1 MVERELGRSS
11 TTKPIKMKTVKARR
25 KFDETFKRETLNNWL
40 TSGKS
45 AEVIGQESGVTSS
58 RLYAWRNA
66 LPPEP
71 PGGGRLR
78 GQSPGR
84 TPNSRPNWRSRG
96 ARSVTCGNNVTF

>member
-58 RLYAWRNA
+58 RLYAWRKRFA
-66 LPPEP
+66 
-71 PGGGRLR
+71 PGAAGGDGSGGKARVVR
-78 GQSPGR
+78 R
-84 TPNSRPNWRSRG
+84 TPGPIG
-96 ARSVTCGNNVTF
+96 GVAARDPSPEGTT